1 MLSVRLDDAMQS
13 KLDKLAKSTKRPKS
27 FSVKEA
33 LANYFDDIIDFYEVQ
48 KRTNAK
54 DRNLISLK
62 ELGNLMKKL
71 LNYV

>member
-27 FSVKEA
+27 FFVKEA
-33 LANYFDDIIDFYEVQ
+33 LANYLDDIIDFYEAQ

-54 DRNLISLK
+54 
-62 ELGNLMKKL
+62 E
-71 LNYV
+71 NYRGDKNKTY